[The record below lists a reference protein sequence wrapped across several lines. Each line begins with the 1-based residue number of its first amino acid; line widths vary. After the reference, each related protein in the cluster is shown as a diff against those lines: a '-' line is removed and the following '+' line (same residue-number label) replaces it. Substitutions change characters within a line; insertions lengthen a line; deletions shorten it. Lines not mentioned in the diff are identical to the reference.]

1 VDSGLPLSF
10 TEFSIDGQW
19 RLGIAGELDMASA
32 PLLLREIERLELD
45 EPHTLALDLG
55 EVTFM
60 DVAGMRVLLE
70 AAQRARDRQAKMVIF
85 NPRRCATR
93 VFALTAVDQ
102 QLQIV
107 FDDQEHS

>member
-1 VDSGLPLSF
+1 VDSGLPLTF
-10 TEFSIDGQW
+10 TEFSVDGQL
-19 RLGIAGELDMASA
+19 RLAIAGELDMASA
-32 PLLLREIERLELD
+32 PLLLRRIEQLELD
-45 EPHTLALDLG
+45 GPDTLALDLG
-55 EVTFM
+55 DVTFM

-70 AAQRARDRQAKMVIF
+70 AAQRARNRNAKMVIF

-107 FDDQEHS
+107 FDDSQHA